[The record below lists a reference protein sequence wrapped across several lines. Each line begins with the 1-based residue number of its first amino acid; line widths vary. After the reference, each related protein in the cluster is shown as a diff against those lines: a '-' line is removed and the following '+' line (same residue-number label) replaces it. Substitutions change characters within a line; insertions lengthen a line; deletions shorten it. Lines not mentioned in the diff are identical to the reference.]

1 MTKDKESIKKLCD
14 ELKAGHVV
22 IIARWSDPESNRIVV
37 QDFIQGGESFIPLF
51 SDEVHFRAET
61 KNSGFEH
68 EGVSIKCDLF
78 LSMLKGD
85 ELLILNPGSPNPVK
99 LRKAD
104 FF

>member
-1 MTKDKESIKKLCD
+1 MTNNPEGIKKLCD
-14 ELKAGHVV
+14 ELKAGYVV
-22 IIARWSDPESNRIVV
+22 IIARWSDPKSNRIVV

-51 SDEVHFRAET
+51 SNKAHFFAGT
-61 KNSGFEH
+61 QGSGFEH

-85 ELLILNPGSPNPVK
+85 ELLILNPGSQNPLK